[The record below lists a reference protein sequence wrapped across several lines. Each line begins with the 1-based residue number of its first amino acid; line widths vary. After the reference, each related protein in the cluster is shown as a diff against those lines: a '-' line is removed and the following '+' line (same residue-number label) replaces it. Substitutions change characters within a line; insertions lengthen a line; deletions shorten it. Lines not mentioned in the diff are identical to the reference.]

1 MIEQPT
7 PTDIN
12 IGDVLRLALP
22 LSSTVVAGANQ
33 TKRTVNWA
41 VLLTSWQD
49 IQDQVALGDLVII
62 PATLQQ
68 QASTTT
74 ILNHFETL
82 AQLKITG
89 ILLFADV
96 VKLLA
101 DKAGDLNLPLIVA
114 PSGVSE
120 REVYQSI
127 VYLLADRQSAT
138 TERGMQLYRMLSE
151 MSREEQGLQAMTD
164 VICKL
169 TGKIIVIQ
177 DKRLEIKAI
186 SAPQDTDIDIAE
198 LEEALTHREE
208 LPAVLRNRKAAA
220 KARQSHWQQLLPVK
234 NLGRLVSP
242 IVSGDRARGYLSII
256 GPTDDLD
263 MLDTLT
269 VEHGA
274 AACALEMAKA
284 KAVSEA
290 KKSLR
295 GNFLE
300 GLLAGTLPNKEIDRL
315 SGRLDHDTS
324 PPHAIMTFTWA
335 EADAP
340 SVRRLE
346 TTINWL
352 LRNHS
357 RPALVHIYGDQ
368 HACVFQSL
376 REGEDMESAHQ
387 LARRLF
393 EEIDAEYPK
402 THLIAGISGPA
413 ETLDEWPQIYQEAL
427 QAMQLGQRL
436 NMHQMVDFESLGIY
450 RLLGKLEDINS
461 VQEFT
466 DQVIGPLVAYDE
478 QHRSTLVQTI
488 DEYFNHHGNISQ
500 TAESLFIHR
509 NTLLYRLDRIQELTG
524 HNLNQ
529 ANMRLAL
536 HLSLKLW
543 QLRPGIS
550 TRQPGIQSAQV

>member
-1 MIEQPT
+1 MINQPT

-22 LSSTVVAGANQ
+22 LSTTVAAGENQ
-33 TKRTVNWA
+33 AKRNVNWA
-41 VLLTSWQD
+41 VMLTSWQD
-49 IQDQVALGDLVII
+49 IQEQVASGDLVVI
-62 PATLQQ
+62 PPTLQQ

-74 ILNHFETL
+74 ITNHFDAL
-82 AQLKITG
+82 VKLQVAG
-89 ILLFADV
+89 ILLFNDV
-96 VKLLA
+96 VKLVA
-101 DKAGDLNLPLIVA
+101 DKASILNLPLLIS
-114 PSGVSE
+114 PPGVSV

-127 VYLLADRQSAT
+127 VFLLADRQSAT
-138 TERGMQLYRMLSE
+138 TERGMQLYRKLSE

-186 SAPQDTDIDIAE
+186 SAPQNTEIDIAE
-198 LEEALTHREE
+198 LEEVLTHREE

-220 KARQSHWQQLLPVK
+220 KARQSHWQQILPVK

-256 GPTDDLD
+256 GPADELD

-290 KKSLR
+290 KKALR

-300 GLLAGTLPNKEIDRL
+300 GLLAGTLPSKEIERL
-315 SGRLDHDTS
+315 SSRLDHDTS

-335 EADAP
+335 EAEAP
-340 SVRRLE
+340 SIRRLE

-376 REGEDMESAHQ
+376 QTGEDMESAYQ

-393 EEIDAEYPK
+393 EQIDAEYPK

-413 ETLDEWPQIYQEAL
+413 QTLDDWPQVYQEAL

-436 NMHQMVDFESLGIY
+436 QMHQMVDFQSLGIY
-450 RLLGKLEDINS
+450 RLLGKLEDIPT

-466 DQVIGPLVAYDE
+466 NQVIGPLVEYDE

-500 TAESLFIHR
+500 TAEALFIHR
-509 NTLLYRLDRIQELTG
+509 NTLLYRLERIQELTG

-543 QLRPGIS
+543 QLRPD
-550 TRQPGIQSAQV
+550 T

>member
-1 MIEQPT
+1 MINQPT
-7 PTDIN
+7 PTEIN

-22 LSSTVVAGANQ
+22 LSTTVAAGANQ
-33 TKRTVNWA
+33 AKRNVNWA

-49 IQDQVALGDLVII
+49 IQEQVAAGDLVVI
-62 PATLQQ
+62 PPSLQQ

-74 ILNHFETL
+74 LTNHFEML
-82 AQLKITG
+82 AKLQVVG
-89 ILLFADV
+89 ILLFNDV
-96 VKLLA
+96 VDLII
-101 DKAGDLNLPLIVA
+101 DKASVLNLPMLIS
-114 PSGVSE
+114 PPDVSV

-138 TERGMQLYRMLSE
+138 TERGMQLYRKLSE

-177 DKRLEIKAI
+177 DKRLEVKAI
-186 SAPQDTDIDIAE
+186 SAPQNTDIDIAE
-198 LEEALTHREE
+198 LEEILTHREE

-220 KARQSHWQQLLPVK
+220 KAHQSHWQQILPVK

-256 GPTDDLD
+256 GPADGLD

-290 KKSLR
+290 KKALR

-300 GLLAGTLPNKEIDRL
+300 GLLAGTLPPKEIDRL

-357 RPALVHIYGDQ
+357 RPALLHIYGDQ
-368 HACVFQSL
+368 HACVFQAL
-376 REGEDMESAHQ
+376 RPGEDMESAYQ
-387 LARRLF
+387 FARRLF
-393 EEIDAEYPK
+393 EQIDAEYPK

-413 ETLDEWPQIYQEAL
+413 ETLDNWTHVYQEAL
-427 QAMQLGQRL
+427 QAMQLGKRL
-436 NMHQMVDFESLGIY
+436 KMHQMVDFESLGIY
-450 RLLGKLEDINS
+450 RLLGKLEDITA

-466 DQVIGPLVAYDE
+466 NQVIGPLVKYDE

-500 TAESLFIHR
+500 TAEALFIHR

-543 QLRPGIS
+543 QLRPE
-550 TRQPGIQSAQV
+550 T

>member
-1 MIEQPT
+1 MIKQPT
-7 PTDIN
+7 PTEIN
-12 IGDVLRLALP
+12 LGDVLRLALP
-22 LSSTVVAGANQ
+22 LSTTVTAGDNQ
-33 TKRTVNWA
+33 AKRNINWA
-41 VLLTSWQD
+41 ILLTSWQD
-49 IQDQVALGDLVII
+49 IQDQVAAGDLVVI
-62 PATLQQ
+62 PPNLQQ

-74 ILNHFETL
+74 LSNHFEAL
-82 AQLKITG
+82 AKLQVTG
-89 ILLFADV
+89 ILLFHNV
-96 VKLLA
+96 VKLVTE
-101 DKAGDLNLPLIVA
+101 KASALNLPLLISPPDVT
-114 PSGVSE
+114 V

-138 TERGMQLYRMLSE
+138 TERGMQLYRKLSE

-186 SAPQDTDIDIAE
+186 SAPQNTDIDIAE

-256 GPTDDLD
+256 GPADELD

-269 VEHGA
+269 AEHGA

-300 GLLAGTLPNKEIDRL
+300 GLLAGTLPTKEIERL

-324 PPHAIMTFTWA
+324 KPHAIMTFTWA
-335 EADAP
+335 ETDAP

-368 HACVFQSL
+368 HACVFQTL
-376 REGEDMESAHQ
+376 RAGEDMESAHQ

-393 EEIDAEYPK
+393 EQIDAEYPK

-413 ETLDEWPQIYQEAL
+413 ETLDEWPQVYQEAL

-436 NMHQMVDFESLGIY
+436 KMHEMVDFESLGIY
-450 RLLGKLEDINS
+450 RLLGKLEDITA

-466 DQVIGPLVAYDE
+466 NHVIGPLVEYDE

-509 NTLLYRLDRIQELTG
+509 NTLLYRLDRIQDLTG

-543 QLRPGIS
+543 QLRPE
-550 TRQPGIQSAQV
+550 T

>member
-1 MIEQPT
+1 
-7 PTDIN
+7 
-12 IGDVLRLALP
+12 
-22 LSSTVVAGANQ
+22 S
-33 TKRTVNWA
+33 K
-41 VLLTSWQD
+41 
-49 IQDQVALGDLVII
+49 
-62 PATLQQ
+62 LQI
-68 QASTTT
+68 A
-74 ILNHFETL
+74 
-82 AQLKITG
+82 G
-89 ILLFADV
+89 ILLFNDV
-96 VKLLA
+96 IDIVI
-101 DKAGDLNLPLIVA
+101 DKASLLELPLLIS
-114 PSGVSE
+114 PSNISV
-120 REVYQSI
+120 RQVYQSI

-138 TERGMQLYRMLSE
+138 TERGMQLYRKLSE

-186 SAPQDTDIDIAE
+186 SAPQDTDIDISE
-198 LEEALTHREE
+198 LEEMLTHREE

-220 KARQSHWQQLLPVK
+220 KAHQSHWQQILPVK

-256 GPTDDLD
+256 GPADELDL
-263 MLDTLT
+263 LDTLT

-290 KKSLR
+290 KKALR

-300 GLLAGTLPNKEIDRL
+300 GLLAGTLPSKEIERL

-324 PPHAIMTFTWA
+324 TPHAIMTFTWA
-335 EADAP
+335 EAGSP

-368 HACVFQSL
+368 HACIFQSL
-376 REGEDMESAHQ
+376 RVGEDMESAQQ

-393 EEIDAEYPK
+393 EQIDAEYPK

-413 ETLDEWPQIYQEAL
+413 ETLDAWPQVYQEAL

-436 NMHQMVDFESLGIY
+436 KMNQMVDFESLGIY
-450 RLLGKLEDINS
+450 RLLGKLEDIPA

-466 DQVIGPLVAYDE
+466 NQVIGPLVQYDK

-500 TAESLFIHR
+500 TAEALFIHR

-543 QLRPGIS
+543 QLRPEN
-550 TRQPGIQSAQV
+550 

>member
-1 MIEQPT
+1 MIKQPT
-7 PTDIN
+7 PTEIN

-22 LSSTVVAGANQ
+22 LSTTVAAGADQ
-33 TKRTVNWA
+33 AKRNINWA
-41 VLLTSWQD
+41 ILLTSWQD
-49 IQDQVALGDLVII
+49 IQDQVASGDLVVI
-62 PATLQQ
+62 PPSLQQ

-74 ILNHFETL
+74 LTNYFETL
-82 AQLKITG
+82 SKLQIAG
-89 ILLFADV
+89 ILLFNDV
-96 VKLLA
+96 VNLVI
-101 DKAGDLNLPLIVA
+101 DKASGLNLPLLIT
-114 PSGVSE
+114 PSDVTV

-138 TERGMQLYRMLSE
+138 TERGMQLYRKLSE

-177 DKRLEIKAI
+177 DKRLEIKAL
-186 SAPQDTDIDIAE
+186 SAPKNTDIDIAE

-256 GPTDDLD
+256 GPADELD

-295 GNFLE
+295 GDFLE
-300 GLLAGTLPNKEIDRL
+300 GLLAGTLPIKEIERL
-315 SGRLDHDTS
+315 SSRLDHDTS
-324 PPHAIMTFTWA
+324 LPHAIMTFTWA
-335 EADAP
+335 ETDAP

-368 HACVFQSL
+368 HACVFQTL
-376 REGEDMESAHQ
+376 RDGEDMESAHQ

-393 EEIDAEYPK
+393 EQIDAEYPK

-413 ETLDEWPQIYQEAL
+413 ETLDKWPQVYQEAL

-436 NMHQMVDFESLGIY
+436 KMHEMVDFESLGIY
-450 RLLGKLEDINS
+450 RLLGKLEDITA

-466 DQVIGPLVAYDE
+466 NQVIGPLVDYDK

-509 NTLLYRLDRIQELTG
+509 NTLLYRLDRIQDLTG

-543 QLRPGIS
+543 QLRPE
-550 TRQPGIQSAQV
+550 T

>member
-1 MIEQPT
+1 MIKQSNPT
-7 PTDIN
+7 EINLGDI
-12 IGDVLRLALP
+12 LRLALP
-22 LSSTVVAGANQ
+22 LSTTVAAGDNQ
-33 TKRTVNWA
+33 AKRNVNWA
-41 VLLTSWQD
+41 ILLTSWQD
-49 IQDQVALGDLVII
+49 IQDQVAAGDLVII
-62 PATLQQ
+62 PPSLQQ

-74 ILNHFETL
+74 LSNHFEALATL
-82 AQLKITG
+82 QIAG
-89 ILLFADV
+89 ILLFNDV
-96 VKLLA
+96 PNLVTE
-101 DKAGDLNLPLIVA
+101 KASVLNLPLLISPPDVT
-114 PSGVSE
+114 V

-138 TERGMQLYRMLSE
+138 TERGIQLYRKLAE

-177 DKRLEIKAI
+177 DKRLEIKAL
-186 SAPQDTDIDIAE
+186 SAPQNTTIDIAE
-198 LEEALTHREE
+198 LEEVLTHREE

-234 NLGRLVSP
+234 GLGRLVSP

-256 GPTDDLD
+256 GPADELD

-269 VEHGA
+269 AEHGA

-300 GLLAGTLPNKEIDRL
+300 GLLAGTLPSKEIERL

-335 EADAP
+335 DADAP
-340 SVRRLE
+340 TVRRLE
-346 TTINWL
+346 TTIIWL

-376 REGEDMESAHQ
+376 RPGEDMESAHQ

-393 EEIDAEYPK
+393 EQINAEYPK
-402 THLIAGISGPA
+402 TQLIAGISGPA
-413 ETLDEWPQIYQEAL
+413 EALTAWPRVYQEAL

-436 NMHQMVDFESLGIY
+436 KMHEMVDFESLGIY
-450 RLLGKLEDINS
+450 RLLGKLEDITA

-466 DQVIGPLVAYDE
+466 NEVIGPLVQYDE

-500 TAESLFIHR
+500 TAEALFIHR

-543 QLRPGIS
+543 QLRPG
-550 TRQPGIQSAQV
+550 T

>member
-1 MIEQPT
+1 MINKPT

-22 LSSTVVAGANQ
+22 LSTTVAAGNNQ
-33 TKRTVNWA
+33 AKRNVNWA
-41 VLLTSWQD
+41 VMLTSWQD
-49 IQDQVALGDLVII
+49 IQEQIAASDFVVI
-62 PATLQQ
+62 PPNLQQ

-74 ILNHFETL
+74 LTNHFETFAKL
-82 AQLKITG
+82 QVAG
-89 ILLFADV
+89 ILLFNNV
-96 VKLLA
+96 VDLVI
-101 DKAGDLNLPLIVA
+101 DKASTLNLPLLIS
-114 PSGVSE
+114 PPGVTV

-138 TERGMQLYRMLSE
+138 TERGMQLYRKLSE

-186 SAPQDTDIDIAE
+186 SAPHNTDIDVAE
-198 LEEALTHREE
+198 LEEVLTHREE

-220 KARQSHWQQLLPVK
+220 KARQSHWQQILPVK

-256 GPTDDLD
+256 GPADGLD

-290 KKSLR
+290 KKALR

-335 EADAP
+335 ETDAP
-340 SVRRLE
+340 SIRRLE

-376 REGEDMESAHQ
+376 RPGEDMESAHQ

-393 EEIDAEYPK
+393 EQIDAEYPK

-413 ETLDEWPQIYQEAL
+413 ETLDEWPRVYQEAL

-436 NMHQMVDFESLGIY
+436 HMHQMVDFESLGIY
-450 RLLGKLEDINS
+450 RLLGKLEDITA

-466 DQVIGPLVAYDE
+466 NQVIGPLVNYDE

-500 TAESLFIHR
+500 TAEALFIHR

-543 QLRPGIS
+543 QLRPE
-550 TRQPGIQSAQV
+550 T

>member
-1 MIEQPT
+1 MIHKPT
-7 PTDIN
+7 PAEVN

-22 LSSTVVAGANQ
+22 LSTTVVAENNQ
-33 TKRTVNWA
+33 AKRNVNWA
-41 VLLTSWQD
+41 VMLTSWQN
-49 IQDQVALGDLVII
+49 IQEQIAANDFVVI
-62 PATLQQ
+62 PPNVQQ
-68 QASTTT
+68 QASTTALT
-74 ILNHFETL
+74 NHFETFAKL
-82 AQLKITG
+82 QVAG
-89 ILLFADV
+89 ILLFNNVADLV
-96 VKLLA
+96 I
-101 DKAGDLNLPLIVA
+101 DKASTLNLPLLISP
-114 PSGVSE
+114 PSVTV

-138 TERGMQLYRMLSE
+138 TERGMQLYRKLSE

-186 SAPQDTDIDIAE
+186 SAPHNTDIDVAE
-198 LEEALTHREE
+198 LEEILTHREE

-220 KARQSHWQQLLPVK
+220 KARQSHWQQILPVK

-256 GPTDDLD
+256 GPADALD

-290 KKSLR
+290 KKALR

-315 SGRLDHDTS
+315 SSRLDHDTNS
-324 PPHAIMTFTWA
+324 PHAIMTFTWA
-335 EADAP
+335 DIEAP
-340 SVRRLE
+340 SIRRLE

-376 REGEDMESAHQ
+376 RPGEDMESAHQ

-393 EEIDAEYPK
+393 EQIDAEYPK

-413 ETLDEWPQIYQEAL
+413 ETLDEWPRVYQEAL

-436 NMHQMVDFESLGIY
+436 HMHQMVDFESLGIY
-450 RLLGKLEDINS
+450 RLLGKLEDITA
-461 VQEFT
+461 VQAFT
-466 DQVIGPLVAYDE
+466 NQVIGPLVEYDE

-500 TAESLFIHR
+500 TAEALFIHR
-509 NTLLYRLDRIQELTG
+509 NTLLYRLDRIQELTD

-543 QLRPGIS
+543 QLRPE
-550 TRQPGIQSAQV
+550 T

>member
-1 MIEQPT
+1 
-7 PTDIN
+7 
-12 IGDVLRLALP
+12 
-22 LSSTVVAGANQ
+22 VAGADQ
-33 TKRTVNWA
+33 AKRNVNWA

-49 IQDQVALGDLVII
+49 IQEQVAAGDLVVI
-62 PATLQQ
+62 PPSLQQ

-74 ILNHFETL
+74 LTNHFDALTKL
-82 AQLKITG
+82 QVAG
-89 ILLFADV
+89 VLLFNEV
-96 VKLLA
+96 LELVI
-101 DKAGDLNLPLIVA
+101 DKATVLDLPLLISPPGETV
-114 PSGVSE
+114 
-120 REVYQSI
+120 RKVYQSI

-138 TERGMQLYRMLSE
+138 TERGMQLYRKLSE

-177 DKRLEIKAI
+177 DKRLEVKAI
-186 SAPQDTDIDIAE
+186 SAPQNTDIDIAE

-220 KARQSHWQQLLPVK
+220 KAHQSHWQQLLPVK
-234 NLGRLVSP
+234 NLARLVSP

-256 GPTDDLD
+256 GPADELD

-290 KKSLR
+290 KKALR

-300 GLLAGTLPNKEIDRL
+300 GLLAGTLPPKEIERL

-376 REGEDMESAHQ
+376 RVGEDMESAHQ

-393 EEIDAEYPK
+393 EQIDAEYPK

-413 ETLDEWPQIYQEAL
+413 ETLDKWPQVYQEAL

-436 NMHQMVDFESLGIY
+436 KMHEMVDFESLGIY
-450 RLLGKLEDINS
+450 RLLGKLEDITA

-466 DQVIGPLVAYDE
+466 NHVIGSLVEYDK

-500 TAESLFIHR
+500 TAEALFIHR
-509 NTLLYRLDRIQELTG
+509 NTLLYRLDRIQDLTG

-543 QLRPGIS
+543 QLRPE
-550 TRQPGIQSAQV
+550 T

>member
-1 MIEQPT
+1 MIKQSNPT
-7 PTDIN
+7 EINLGDI
-12 IGDVLRLALP
+12 LRLALP
-22 LSSTVVAGANQ
+22 LSTTVAAGDNQ
-33 TKRTVNWA
+33 AKRNVNWA
-41 VLLTSWQD
+41 ILLTSWQD
-49 IQDQVALGDLVII
+49 IQDQVAAGDLVIV
-62 PATLQQ
+62 PPSLQQ

-74 ILNHFETL
+74 LSNHFESLATL
-82 AQLKITG
+82 QIAG
-89 ILLFADV
+89 ILLFNDV
-96 VKLLA
+96 PNLVTE
-101 DKAGDLNLPLIVA
+101 KASVLNLPLLISPPDVT
-114 PSGVSE
+114 V

-138 TERGMQLYRMLSE
+138 TERGIQLYRKLAE

-186 SAPQDTDIDIAE
+186 SAPQNTTIDITE
-198 LEEALTHREE
+198 LEEILTHREE

-234 NLGRLVSP
+234 GLGRLVSP

-256 GPTDDLD
+256 GPADELD

-269 VEHGA
+269 AEHGA

-300 GLLAGTLPNKEIDRL
+300 GLLAGTLPSKEIERL

-346 TTINWL
+346 TTIIWL

-376 REGEDMESAHQ
+376 RPGEDMESAHQ

-393 EEIDAEYPK
+393 EQINAEYPK
-402 THLIAGISGPA
+402 TQLIAGISGPA
-413 ETLDEWPQIYQEAL
+413 EALTAWPRVYQEAL

-436 NMHQMVDFESLGIY
+436 KMHEMVDFESLGIY
-450 RLLGKLEDINS
+450 RLLGKLEDITA

-466 DQVIGPLVAYDE
+466 NEVVGPLVQYDE

-500 TAESLFIHR
+500 TAEALFIHR

-543 QLRPGIS
+543 QLRPG
-550 TRQPGIQSAQV
+550 T